1 MVITAP
7 EVVRARFRGHSTR
20 TMLTTATRLRPTTN
34 AGVEVFTCLTVLRDL
49 ARRVRFLEAEA
60 TAHEKAIRTIVRS
73 WRPDLLDLTG
83 VGPIV
88 AATVLTA
95 WSHPGRCRDD
105 AAFAMLAGVAPIPA
119 SSGKTIR
126 YRLNRSGDRQ
136 LNRALHTIVLT
147 RLQHDEHTR
156 AYADRRR
163 AQGKTDREI
172 KRCLKRYIARDLYR
186 RLENPPQPLDA
197 P

>member
-1 MVITAP
+1 MQARLTARRAAVEASADAQRQLHALVITAP
-7 EVVRARFRGHSTR
+7 EVVRARFRGQSTR
-20 TMLTTATRLRPTTN
+20 AMLTTATRLRPTTN
-34 AGVEVFTCLTVLRDL
+34 ADVDVFTTLTVLRDL

-95 WSHPGRCRDD
+95 WSHPGRCRND
-105 AAFAMLAGVAPIPA
+105 AAFAMLAGTAPIPA
-119 SSGKTIR
+119 
-126 YRLNRSGDRQ
+126 
-136 LNRALHTIVLT
+136 
-147 RLQHDEHTR
+147 TR

-163 AQGKTDREI
+163 AQGKTDRKI
-172 KRCLKRYIARDLYR
+172 KRCLKRYVARDLYR

-197 P
+197 A